1 MDETSDDGKPSL
13 QAFLQDIRS
22 ASELLAR
29 ASRTVHEIGFMSP
42 EKVEGA
48 LLLAAAKTSLVMVAA
63 TEDVRGRIAGSLP
76 PGPDRR

>member
-29 ASRTVHEIGFMSP
+29 ASRTLHDIGFKNP
-42 EKVEGA
+42 EKVQGA